1 MSAGPADIEAIY
13 RAESGR
19 VLATLIRLLGSF
31 DLAEE
36 ALHDAFIAAAAQW
49 PRDGLPANPR
59 AWLVSAGRFK
69 AIDLIRRRARFD
81 AALKEI
87 ADTLDTEEPEME
99 EVSVADDHLRLIF
112 SCCHPALPPDAQL
125 ALTLR
130 TVCGLT
136 TEEIARAF
144 LAPAPT
150 IAQRIVRAKTRI
162 RDLDLAFRV
171 PEADEL
177 PERLDSVL
185 ATIYLVFSEGYAASE
200 GEDLTRP
207 DISSEAIRL
216 GRLLAQLLPEAE
228 VFGLLAL
235 MLLHEAR
242 RSARLSAGELALL
255 AEQDRSLWDHGLI
268 AEAHALVSRAWTTG
282 TVSTYTLQAAISA
295 EHCRAATANATDWSR
310 IVALYDMLLTAEP
323 TPIVALNRAVAV
335 AMRDGPEA
343 GLMLIEPLLAD
354 KALANHHLAH
364 SARADLLRR
373 LGRNAEAEAAYARAL
388 ELATLAP
395 ERRFLERRLGVLKTS
410 LPP

>member
-1 MSAGPADIEAIY
+1 
-13 RAESGR
+13 
-19 VLATLIRLLGSF
+19 
-31 DLAEE
+31 
-36 ALHDAFIAAAAQW
+36 
-49 PRDGLPANPR
+49 
-59 AWLVSAGRFK
+59 
-69 AIDLIRRRARFD
+69 
-81 AALKEI
+81 
-87 ADTLDTEEPEME
+87 ME
-99 EVSVADDHLRLIF
+99 EVSIADDHLRLIF

-162 RDLDLAFRV
+162 RDLGIAFRV

-200 GEDLTRP
+200 GEDMTRP

-228 VFGLLAL
+228 VFGFLAL

-242 RSARLSAGELALL
+242 RLARLSSGELVLL
-255 AEQDRSLWDHGLI
+255 TDQDRSLWDHALI

-295 EHCRAATANATDWSR
+295 EHCRAATADATDWSR

-373 LGRNAEAEAAYARAL
+373 LGRTKEAGAAYARAL

-395 ERRFLERRLGVLKTS
+395 ERRFLERRLGALKN
-410 LPP
+410 

>member
-1 MSAGPADIEAIY
+1 
-13 RAESGR
+13 
-19 VLATLIRLLGSF
+19 
-31 DLAEE
+31 
-36 ALHDAFIAAAAQW
+36 
-49 PRDGLPANPR
+49 
-59 AWLVSAGRFK
+59 
-69 AIDLIRRRARFD
+69 
-81 AALKEI
+81 
-87 ADTLDTEEPEME
+87 
-99 EVSVADDHLRLIF
+99 
-112 SCCHPALPPDAQL
+112 
-125 ALTLR
+125 
-130 TVCGLT
+130 
-136 TEEIARAF
+136 
-144 LAPAPT
+144 
-150 IAQRIVRAKTRI
+150 
-162 RDLDLAFRV
+162 
-171 PEADEL
+171 
-177 PERLDSVL
+177 VL

-242 RSARLSAGELALL
+242 RPARLSSGELVLL
-255 AEQDRSLWDHGLI
+255 ADQDRSLWNHGLI
-268 AEAHALVSRAWTTG
+268 AEANALVSRAWTTG

-295 EHCRAATANATDWSR
+295 EHCRAATADATDWAR

-343 GLMLIEPLLAD
+343 GLMLIAPLLAD
-354 KALANHHLAH
+354 KALAKHHLAH

-373 LGRNAEAEAAYARAL
+373 LGRTKEAEAAYARAL

-395 ERRFLERRLGVLKTS
+395 ERRFLERRLGALKTS